1 VYTTLFNTRLA
12 IKKVYISFETFRQGV
27 LIELTV

>member
-1 VYTTLFNTRLA
+1 VSTTLFNTRLA
-12 IKKVYISFETFRQGV
+12 IKKVSFSFETFNQSA